1 LATVRLLGTTV
12 SESRG
17 SGAGEDVVVMVTG
30 VAVTTVL
37 PGSFVQYA
45 VIVVKPTLWPV
56 TSPLVVAVQVTGFVT
71 GRSLLQIVAIDGVL
85 DPQVRYP
92 VVVLG
97 VVMLVTS
104 V

>member
-1 LATVRLLGTTV
+1 MAN
-12 SESRG
+12 ESRG
-17 SGAGEDVVVMVTG
+17 SGAGEDVVVMVAG
-30 VAVTTVL
+30 SAVTTVL

-45 VIVVKPTLWPV
+45 VIVEKPTLWPV
-56 TSPLVVAVQVTGFVT
+56 TSPLVVAVQVTGLVT
-71 GRSLLQIVAIDGVL
+71 GRPLLQIVATDGVL
-85 DPQVRYP
+85 DSQVRYP